1 MSETCKLL
9 IMKALKRIES
19 FEIWS
24 ICTTR
29 WMEDLTDCCLT
40 FDSENGQHHFIA
52 GTKRTLFNGDK
63 RKKAL
68 KYGKRHTNNGIRTIP
83 VAKYQLFLLG

>member
-29 WMEDLTDCCLT
+29 WMEHSTGFCLT
-40 FDSENGQHHFIA
+40 FDSENGQHNFLA
-52 GTKRTLFNGDK
+52 GTKGTLFNNDK
-63 RKKAL
+63 RKKTL
-68 KYGKRHTNNGIRTIP
+68 KYGKRSTENGIRAIP

>member
-9 IMKALKRIES
+9 IMKALKRNES

-24 ICTTR
+24 LRTTR
-29 WMEDLTDCCLT
+29 WMERLTGFCLT
-40 FDSENGQHHFIA
+40 FDSENGQHNFIT
-52 GTKRTLFNGDK
+52 GTKGTLFNNDK
-63 RKKAL
+63 KKKTL
-68 KYGKRHTNNGIRTIP
+68 KYGKRSTENVIRTIP